1 MSKRILFVDDEA
13 MVLSGLQRS
22 LRSMRNEWDMAFVTS
37 GAEALRQMEQA
48 PFDVIVTDMRMP
60 AMSGAQLLEEVKR
73 RFPQC
78 FRIVL
83 SGQADEESI
92 MRAVDPAH
100 QYLSKPCDAN
110 ELKKR
115 LARAFTVRGL
125 LRNAELQAVVS
136 RLQAMPSLPALYIEV
151 TNELENDEPSITR
164 IANLISEDMAMT
176 AKMLQLVNSAFFG
189 LRGRV
194 SNPVQAVQLLGLDT
208 LRALV
213 LSTHVFDRFRSGSE
227 ILGEQE
233 VAYLWKHSFVVARF
247 AKHIAAIEKAD
258 RQTLDDCFTAGL
270 LHDSGKLILSS
281 VMGEQYQT
289 ALELV
294 KRQEKGLIDAET
306 EILGCTHAEITA
318 CLLGLWG
325 LPEQVIEGVAQHYCP
340 VGPGQPGFSTV
351 LATHA
356 ATYFHEQQAQ
366 FWMRDGS
373 SLNLEYLTQCGFG
386 DREET
391 WRNKVHELDGI
402 SAQG

>member
-1 MSKRILFVDDEA
+1 MSKRVLFVDDEA

-22 LRSMRNEWDMAFVTS
+22 LRSMRNEWDMAFVTT
-37 GAEALRQMEQA
+37 GAEALRLMEQA

-60 AMSGAQLLEEVKR
+60 AMNGAQLLQEVKL

-83 SGQADEESI
+83 SGQADQETMMS
-92 MRAVDPAH
+92 AVDPAH
-100 QYLSKPCDAN
+100 QYLAKPCDTN
-110 ELKKR
+110 ELKKL

-151 TNELENDEPSITR
+151 TNELENVEPSITR

-213 LSTHVFDRFRSGSE
+213 LSTHVFDKFRSE

-233 VAYLWKHSFVVARF
+233 VAYLWKHSFAVARF
-247 AKHIAAIEKAD
+247 AKRIAAFEKAD
-258 RQTLDDCFTAGL
+258 RQTVDDCFTAGL

-281 VMGEQYQT
+281 AMSKKYQIV
-289 ALELV
+289 LELV
-294 KRQEKGLIDAET
+294 KRQEMGVIDAET
-306 EILGCTHAEITA
+306 ELLGCNHAEIA
-318 CLLGLWG
+318 GYLLGLWG
-325 LPEQVIEGVAQHYCP
+325 LPEQVIEGVAQHCYP
-340 VGPGQPGFSTV
+340 MEPGQPGFSTT

-356 ATYFHEQQAQ
+356 ATYFHEQQAP
-366 FWMRDGS
+366 FWMQDGA
-373 SLNLEYLTQCGFG
+373 SLNLDYLTKCGFG
-386 DREET
+386 NREEA
-391 WRNKVHELDGI
+391 WRNTIHELDGI
-402 SAQG
+402 S

>member
-1 MSKRILFVDDEA
+1 MSKRVLFVDDEA

-37 GAEALRQMEQA
+37 GAEALRLMEQA

-60 AMSGAQLLEEVKR
+60 AMNGAQLLQEVKL

-83 SGQADEESI
+83 SGQADQESI
-92 MRAVDPAH
+92 MSAVDPAH
-100 QYLSKPCDAN
+100 QYLAKPCDTN
-110 ELKKR
+110 ELKNL

-213 LSTHVFDRFRSGSE
+213 LSTHVFDRFRSE

-233 VAYLWKHSFVVARF
+233 VAYLWKHSFAVARF
-247 AKHIAAIEKAD
+247 AKRIAAFEKAD
-258 RQTLDDCFTAGL
+258 RQTVDDCFTAGL

-281 VMGEQYQT
+281 AMSKKYQT
-289 ALELV
+289 VLELV
-294 KRQEKGLIDAET
+294 KRQEMGVIDAET
-306 EILGCTHAEITA
+306 EILGCNHAEIA
-318 CLLGLWG
+318 AYLLGLWG
-325 LPEQVIEGVAQHYCP
+325 LPEQVIEGVAQHCYP
-340 VGPGQPGFSTV
+340 VEPGHSGFSTA

-356 ATYFHEQQAQ
+356 ATYFHEQQTP
-366 FWMRDGS
+366 FWMRDGA
-373 SLNLEYLTQCGFG
+373 SLNLDYLTRCGFG
-386 DREET
+386 NREET
-391 WRNKVHELDGI
+391 WRNAIRELDGL
-402 SAQG
+402 S

>member
-1 MSKRILFVDDEA
+1 MTKRILFVDDEA
-13 MVLSGLQRS
+13 MVLAGLQRS
-22 LRSMRNEWDMAFVTS
+22 LRGMRNEWEMAFVSS
-37 GAEALRQMEQA
+37 GAEALQLMQQQ
-48 PFDVIVTDMRMP
+48 PFDVVVTDMRMP
-60 AMSGAQLLEEVKR
+60 AMNGAQLLEEVKR

-83 SGQADEESI
+83 SGQADQESI
-92 MRAVDPAH
+92 MRAVAPAH
-100 QYLSKPCDAN
+100 QYLAKPCDTN

-151 TNELENDEPSITR
+151 TNELENAEPSIIR
-164 IANLISEDMAMT
+164 IAKLISEDMAMT

-189 LRGRV
+189 LRCRV

-213 LSTHVFDRFRSGSE
+213 LSTHVFDRFRTE
-227 ILGEQE
+227 IFGDAE
-233 VAYLWKHSFVVARF
+233 VSYLWKHSFAVARF
-247 AKHIAAIEKAD
+247 AKHIAAFEKAD
-258 RQTLDDCFTAGL
+258 RQMIDDCFTAGL

-281 VMGEQYQT
+281 AMGKKYQT
-289 ALELV
+289 VLELV
-294 KRQEKGLIDAET
+294 KRGEKVLVDAET
-306 EILGCTHAEITA
+306 LVLGCNHAEIA
-318 CLLGLWG
+318 AYLLGLWG

-340 VGPGQPGFSTV
+340 VETREAGFSTT

-356 ATYFHEQQAQ
+356 ATYFHEQQAP
-366 FWMRDGS
+366 FWLQDCT
-373 SLNLEYLTQCGFG
+373 SLNLEYITKCGYG

-391 WRNKVHELDGI
+391 WRNKVRELDGI
-402 SAQG
+402 SEQA

>member
-1 MSKRILFVDDEA
+1 MSKRILFVDDEM
-13 MVLSGLQRS
+13 MVLSALQRS

-37 GAEALRQMEQA
+37 GAEALQLMQQQ

-60 AMSGAQLLEEVKR
+60 AMSGAQLMEELKR

-83 SGQADEESI
+83 SGQADQESI

-100 QYLSKPCDAN
+100 QYLAKPCDTN

-115 LARAFTVRGL
+115 LASAFTVHGL
-125 LRNAELQAVVS
+125 LKNAELQAVIS
-136 RLQAMPSLPALYIEV
+136 RLQAMPSLPTLYIEV
-151 TNELENDEPSITR
+151 TNELETQEPSIIR

-189 LRGRV
+189 LRCRV

-213 LSTHVFDRFRSGSE
+213 LSTHVFDRFRTE
-227 ILGEQE
+227 IFGEVE
-233 VAYLWKHSFVVARF
+233 VSYLWKYSFAVARF
-247 AKHIAAIEKAD
+247 AKQIAVLEKVN
-258 RQTLDDCFTAGL
+258 RQTVDDCFTAGL

-281 VMGEQYQT
+281 AMGKKYQT
-289 ALELV
+289 VLELV
-294 KRQEKGLIDAET
+294 KREEKALVDAET
-306 EILGCTHAEITA
+306 EVLGCNHAEIA
-318 CLLGLWG
+318 AYLLGLWG

-340 VGPGQPGFSTV
+340 VEAGQAGFSTA

-356 ATYFHEQQAQ
+356 ATFFHEQQTS
-366 FWMRDGS
+366 FWMQDGT
-373 SLNLEYLTQCGFG
+373 SLNLEYLTKCGYG
-386 DREET
+386 NREET
-391 WRNKVHELDGI
+391 WRKKVQELDGV
-402 SAQG
+402 SDQV